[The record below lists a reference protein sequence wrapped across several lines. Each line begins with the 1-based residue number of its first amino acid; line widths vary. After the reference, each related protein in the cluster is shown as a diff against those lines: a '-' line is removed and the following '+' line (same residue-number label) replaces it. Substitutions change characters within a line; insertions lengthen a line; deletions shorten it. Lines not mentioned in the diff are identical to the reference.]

1 MIVECQ
7 VQDEAGTLAV
17 ARQLGTLLNAKG
29 VVYLAGT
36 LGAGKTTFS
45 RGILRSYGY
54 EGAVKSPTFT
64 LVEPYDLQWGQ
75 VYHFDLYRIADPEE
89 LEFLGI
95 DDYLVGGHLC
105 LIEWAERGEGFLPA
119 ADLRVELIPKQQ
131 GRDIRIESRSPF
143 GDSVCEAMMKALGDT
158 DTQIAQT
165 MISTTPTT
173 SSSTSSS
180 TNQSTTPSTT
190 ARDANEDSTH

>member
-1 MIVECQ
+1 MIVEYQ
-7 VQDEAGTLAV
+7 VEDEAGTHVV
-17 ARQLGTLLNAKG
+17 ARQLGTELNAKG

-54 EGAVKSPTFT
+54 DGAVKSPTFT

-95 DDYLVGGHLC
+95 DDYLAGGHLC
-105 LIEWAERGEGFLPA
+105 LIEWSERGEGFLPG
-119 ADLRVELIPKQQ
+119 ADLRVELVPKGD
-131 GRDIRIESRSPF
+131 GRNIKIETYSPF
-143 GDSVCEAMMKALGDT
+143 GEAVCERMVKALAGN
-158 DTQIAQT
+158 
-165 MISTTPTT
+165 PLV
-173 SSSTSSS
+173 
-180 TNQSTTPSTT
+180 TT
-190 ARDANEDSTH
+190 A

>member
-1 MIVECQ
+1 MIVEYH
-7 VQDEAGTLAV
+7 VEDETGTLAV
-17 ARQLGTLLNAKG
+17 ARQLGSLLNAKG

-95 DDYLVGGHLC
+95 DDYLAGGHLC
-105 LIEWAERGEGFLPA
+105 LIEWSERGEGFLPA
-119 ADLRVELIPKQQ
+119 ADLRVELTPKGL
-131 GRDIRIESRSPF
+131 GRNISIESYSP
-143 GDSVCEAMMKALGDT
+143 LGDRICEQLVT
-158 DTQIAQT
+158 ILAG
-165 MISTTPTT
+165 MAGVTTLATL
-173 SSSTSSS
+173 SV
-180 TNQSTTPSTT
+180 N
-190 ARDANEDSTH
+190 